1 MTIKEMHQL
10 FRVIG
15 QQVGMQTIRAILPE
29 EIDVFLNSAINETV
43 RTIVATN
50 VAQGAEG
57 KIIQN
62 ANISPINALRNL
74 YTRVVTSVKIDNSDN
89 KFQLAFDNIA
99 MYYTGFSVNYTNND
113 KLYKARLVEPD
124 ELENTLND
132 YCNGASYDYPIVLY
146 TNGNPSTLTVYSGD
160 KVPYSVICNFIKN
173 PTIVSYDNKVDC
185 DLPKYLHNE
194 IVQLAVQKYFNSVGS
209 TTHNVE

>member
-1 MTIKEMHQL
+1 MEL
-10 FRVIG
+10 V
-15 QQVGMQTIRAILPE
+15 RAILPE

-62 ANISPINALRNL
+62 TNISPINALRDL
-74 YTRVVTSVKIDNSDN
+74 YMRVVTSIKIDNSNN
-89 KFQLAFDNIA
+89 KFQLVFDNTA
-99 MYYTGFSVNYTNND
+99 MYYTGFAVNYTGSE
-113 KLYKARLVEPD
+113 KSYKARLVEPD
-124 ELENTLND
+124 ELEDTLND
-132 YCNGASYDYPIVLY
+132 YCNGASYDYPIILY
-146 TNGNPSTLTVYSGD
+146 TNGSPSTLTVYSGD
-160 KVPYSVICNFIKN
+160 KVPHSVICNFIKN
-173 PTIVSYDNKVDC
+173 PAIVSYDNEVDC

-194 IVQLAVQKYFNSVGS
+194 IVQLAVQKYFNAVGS

>member
-194 IVQLAVQKYFNSVGS
+194 IVQLAVQKYFNAVGS

>member
-1 MTIKEMHQL
+1 MTIQEMHQL

-62 ANISPINALRNL
+62 ANISPINALRDL
-74 YTRVVTSVKIDNSDN
+74 YTRVVTSVKIGDSDN
-89 KFQLAFDNIA
+89 KFQLVFDNIA

-132 YCNGASYDYPIVLY
+132 YCNGASYDYPIILY
-146 TNGNPSTLTVYSGD
+146 TNENPSTLTVYSGD

-173 PTIVSYDNKVDC
+173 PAIVSYDNEVDC

>member
-1 MTIKEMHQL
+1 MDIREMHQY
-10 FRVIG
+10 FRVYG
-15 QQVGMQTIRAILPE
+15 QQVGMELVRAILPE

-62 ANISPINALRNL
+62 TNISPINALRDL
-74 YTRVVTSVKIDNSDN
+74 YMRVVTSVKINDSDN
-89 KFQLAFDNIA
+89 KFQLVFDNTA
-99 MYYTGFSVNYTNND
+99 MYYTGFSVNYTGSE
-113 KLYKARLVEPD
+113 KSYKARLVEPD
-124 ELENTLND
+124 ELEDTLND
-132 YCNGASYDYPIVLY
+132 YCNGASYGYPIILY
-146 TNGNPSTLTVYSGD
+146 TNGSPSTLTVYSGD
-160 KVPYSVICNFIKN
+160 KVPHSVICNFIKN
-173 PTIVSYDNKVDC
+173 PAIVSYDNEVDC

-194 IVQLAVQKYFNSVGS
+194 IVQLAVQKYFNAVGS